1 MRPALLRLLKR
12 PSAVSILDTLTATP
26 VGIEQLESRY
36 RCLRC
41 HSRSAKRE
49 PLEEPDNN
57 STRHQ
62 LEDSCRGKRPFSFP
76 IYDIEASN
84 EPNTLEPT
92 PLFESQT
99 NNNATQCPTKFLSLR
114 PDKLEFE
121 SDVGHLNNIGTRL
134 VDNPEHRNNLDLW
147 EELLRYRQRHYGDN
161 GTLDIWEGLRVRV
174 DGVRLP
180 VAGQQADFFWQSFVD
195 MGLRREIFLKEVLD
209 YAVIIREQQGSQ
221 WPQLY
226 ERVVGGLLE
235 QGLTRR
241 AVEWHKKLQSSH
253 LASASDV
260 LKILPSAI
268 RSSSL
273 PAGTEF
279 ATLADLER
287 SSLSP
292 GLQAFQAICSTTPDH
307 GFYGPVI
314 AMLMQQG
321 HGEAAISMHHFL
333 AQRQDHPQSPDEI
346 QPLLEYVEKFG
357 LRKEFNR
364 LRGYVKK
371 RFDSEA
377 SIDQPGPID
386 TAPKPKEKGSQDE
399 KPFKDDIGAKL
410 FATRA
415 LNFDMIVGGLK
426 MLGVS
431 EIGHRTLRELATRA
445 HGNQDLLDK
454 LKVLKQS
461 GISIG
466 NTVFSRLV
474 QKLATQN
481 RDILLSDILRSDQHP
496 DTLEDKRMQ
505 ESMLVSY
512 YMARDWRLY
521 NMTLAVLTEL
531 YPGAPDLYDIHFRKH
546 IAAWELSAASKVAD
560 ELALRGRTLGE
571 DSVDFMAEQILTP
584 RRMNHRPP
592 PGQRLSA
599 VEEVIFIFKILK
611 RVVPAG
617 GYVSAAFW
625 IEMLKRLGMADAW
638 ADWDKLRDCCQWLVR
653 QYAENPEQKKPWAD
667 FPSPKSALD
676 PIKQANGRD
685 RRMLDLVFNPQM
697 QAAIVSWGFMFR
709 VLDTTASKFAIA
721 PPNSQTDEKLIPWVR
736 GLILLRELEQSGLR
750 LDKRLISQ
758 AVRHR
763 LAMLYSHHVLSA
775 RRMNRM
781 LRRRNPYPLQQ
792 VLNDV
797 FQAWGDRSLFDG
809 MEQNLEQLV
818 NPPRASR
825 TKRRAPGIRLS
836 LKGL

>member
-12 PSAVSILDTLTATP
+12 PSAVSILNTLTATP

-41 HSRSAKRE
+41 HSRSTKEESLVE
-49 PLEEPDNN
+49 PEN
-57 STRHQ
+57 SPARHQ
-62 LEDSCRGKRPFSFP
+62 REDTCRGKRPFSFP
-76 IYDIEASN
+76 VYDIDASN
-84 EPNTLEPT
+84 EPNNLEPT
-92 PLFESQT
+92 SFVENKEHQNTTKCPL
-99 NNNATQCPTKFLSLR
+99 KLLSLR
-114 PDKLEFE
+114 PEKLEFE

-161 GTLDIWEGLRVRV
+161 GTLHIWEGLRVRV
-174 DGVRLP
+174 DGVWLP
-180 VAGQQADFFWQSFVD
+180 VLGEQADFFWQSFVD
-195 MGLRREIFLKEVLD
+195 MGLRREIFLGEVLD
-209 YAVIIREQQGSQ
+209 YAVLIQEQKGNR

-235 QGLTRR
+235 QGLTKR
-241 AVEWHKKLQSSH
+241 AVEWHKKLQISH
-253 LASASDV
+253 LASANDV

-279 ATLADLER
+279 AMSADLER

-292 GLQAFQAICSTTPDH
+292 GLQAFQAACSTIPNH
-307 GFYGPVI
+307 NFYGPVI
-314 AMLMQQG
+314 AMLIQHG
-321 HGEAAISMHHFL
+321 HGEAAIPMHHFL
-333 AQRQDHPQSPDEI
+333 ARRQDHPQSPEEI

-371 RFDSEA
+371 RFDTEA
-377 SIDQPGPID
+377 SIDQPGPIG
-386 TAPKPKEKGSQDE
+386 TTLISEKKVSQDE

-454 LKVLKQS
+454 LKILKQS

-466 NTVFSRLV
+466 STVFSRLV

-496 DTLEDKRMQ
+496 DILEDKRMQ

-531 YPGAPDLYDIHFRKH
+531 YPGAPDLSDIHFRKH
-546 IAAWELSAASKVAD
+546 IAAWELGAASKVAD
-560 ELALRGRTLGE
+560 ELALRGRTLDE
-571 DSVDFMAEQILTP
+571 TSVDFMADQILTP

-599 VEEVIFIFKILK
+599 VDEVIFIFKILK

-625 IEMLKRLGMADAW
+625 VEMLKRLGMADAW

-653 QYAENPEQKKPWAD
+653 QYAEIPGQKPNV
-667 FPSPKSALD
+667 PHD
-676 PIKQANGRD
+676 PTKHTNGRD

-697 QAAIVSWGFMFR
+697 QAAIVSWGFTFR
-709 VLDTTASKFAIA
+709 ILETTASKFAIA
-721 PPNSQTDEKLIPWVR
+721 SPNSQTDEKLIPWVR
-736 GLILLRELEQSGLR
+736 GLVLLRELEQSGLR

-797 FQAWGDRSLFDG
+797 FQAWGDPYLFDG

-818 NPPRASR
+818 NPPRATR

>member
-26 VGIEQLESRY
+26 IGIEQLESRY

-41 HSRSAKRE
+41 HSGSAKQE
-49 PLEEPDNN
+49 PLEEPDNRP
-57 STRHQ
+57 TRHQ
-62 LEDSCRGKRPFSFP
+62 LENSCRAKRPFSFP

-84 EPNTLEPT
+84 EPNTFAPT
-92 PLFESQT
+92 PPVGSRT
-99 NNNATQCPTKFLSLR
+99 HNNTTRCPIKLLSLQ

-147 EELLRYRQRHYGDN
+147 EELLRHRQRHYGDN
-161 GTLDIWEGLRVRV
+161 GTLEIWEGLRVRV

-180 VAGQQADFFWQSFVD
+180 VAGEQADFFWQNFVD
-195 MGLRREIFLKEVLD
+195 MGLRREIFLKEVID
-209 YAVIIREQQGSQ
+209 YAVILREQQGNG

-226 ERVVGGLLE
+226 ERVVGGFLD
-235 QGLTRR
+235 QGLTKR

-253 LASASDV
+253 LASANDV

-279 ATLADLER
+279 ATSADLQR
-287 SSLSP
+287 SSLSL

-307 GFYGPVI
+307 NFYGPVI
-314 AMLMQQG
+314 AMLVQQG
-321 HGEAAISMHHFL
+321 HGEAAISMHRFL
-333 AQRQDHPQSPDEI
+333 ARRQDHPQSPDEI

-357 LRKEFNR
+357 LRKEFNQ

-371 RFDSEA
+371 RFDTEA
-377 SIDQPGPID
+377 LIDQPGPID
-386 TAPKPKEKGSQDE
+386 TAPKSEEKGSQDG

-454 LKVLKQS
+454 LKILKQS
-461 GISIG
+461 GISTG
-466 NTVFSRLV
+466 STVFSRLI
-474 QKLATQN
+474 QKLASQN
-481 RDILLSDILRSDQHP
+481 RDILLSDFLRSDQHP
-496 DTLEDKRMQ
+496 DILEDKRMQ

-531 YPGAPDLYDIHFRKH
+531 YSGAPDLYDIHFRKH
-546 IAAWELSAASKVAD
+546 IAAWELNAASKVAD

-571 DSVDFMAEQILTP
+571 DSVDFLAEQILTP

-599 VEEVIFIFKILK
+599 VDEVMFIFKILK

-625 IEMLKRLGMADAW
+625 VEMLKRLGMAEAW

-653 QYAENPEQKKPWAD
+653 QYAESRHQKPGLNFPPAKP
-667 FPSPKSALD
+667 SLD
-676 PIKQANGRD
+676 PAKQANGRD
-685 RRMLDLVFNPQM
+685 RRMLDLVFTPQM

-709 VLDTTASKFAIA
+709 VLDTTASKFTVA
-721 PPNSQTDEKLIPWVR
+721 PPNPQTDERLIPWVR

-781 LRRRNPYPLQQ
+781 LRRRNPYSLQQ

-797 FQAWGDRSLFDG
+797 FQAWGDPSLFDG

>member
-26 VGIEQLESRY
+26 TGIEQLESRY
-36 RCLRC
+36 RSLRC
-41 HSRSAKRE
+41 HSRTARQEK
-49 PLEEPDNN
+49 PDEPDGGP
-57 STRHQ
+57 SQSQ
-62 LEDSCRGKRPFSFP
+62 LEDTCRGKRPFSFP

-84 EPNTLEPT
+84 ESNTHEPT
-92 PLFESQT
+92 PGAERQKHIGD
-99 NNNATQCPTKFLSLR
+99 TQCPIKLLSLR

-121 SDVGHLNNIGTRL
+121 SDVGHLNEIGTRL
-134 VDNPEHRNNLDLW
+134 VDNADHQHNFDLW
-147 EELLRYRQRHYGDN
+147 EELLRYRQRHYGEN
-161 GTLDIWEGLRVRV
+161 GTLELWEGLMVRV
-174 DGVRLP
+174 NGVQLP
-180 VAGQQADFFWQSFVD
+180 VVGEQADFFWRSFVD
-195 MGLRREIFLKEVLD
+195 MGLKRELFLKEVLD
-209 YAVIIREQQGSQ
+209 HAFDVWKRQGSR

-226 ERVVGGLLE
+226 ERVVGGLLD
-235 QGLTRR
+235 QGMTNR
-241 AVEWHKKLQSSH
+241 AIEWHKKLQSAH
-253 LASASDV
+253 LADASDV
-260 LKILPSAI
+260 LHILPSAI
-268 RSSSL
+268 RSTSL

-279 ATLADLER
+279 ATVADLER

-292 GLQAFQAICSTTPDH
+292 GLKAFQIMCSTTPDH
-307 GFYGPVI
+307 NFYGPVI
-314 AMLMQQG
+314 SMLMQQG

-333 AQRQDHPQSPDEI
+333 AKRQDHPQNPDEI

-371 RFDSEA
+371 RFDTEA
-377 SIDQPGPID
+377 SIEQPGPIA
-386 TAPKPKEKGSQDE
+386 TAPNTDGKGPQDG
-399 KPFKDDIGAKL
+399 KPFKDDIGAKM

-415 LNFDMIVGGLK
+415 LNFDMVVGGLK

-454 LKVLKQS
+454 LKILKQS
-461 GISIG
+461 GISVGSTI
-466 NTVFSRLV
+466 FSRLV
-474 QKLATQN
+474 QKLAAQN
-481 RDILLSDILRSDQHP
+481 RDILLSDVLRSDQHP
-496 DTLEDKRMQ
+496 DVLEDKRMQ

-521 NMTLAVLTEL
+521 NMTLAILTEL
-531 YPGAPDLYDIHFRKH
+531 YPDAPDLNDIHFRKH

-560 ELALRGRTLGE
+560 ELALRGRILSE
-571 DSVDFMAEQILTP
+571 ESVDFMAEQILTP

-599 VEEVIFIFKILK
+599 VDEVVFIFKILK

-625 IEMLKRLGMADAW
+625 VEMLKRLGMADAW
-638 ADWDKLRDCCQWLVR
+638 ADWDKLRVCCQWLVR
-653 QYAENPEQKKPWAD
+653 QYADSPEQKAWARVSSSQLPVD
-667 FPSPKSALD
+667 AP
-676 PIKQANGRD
+676 KQANGRD
-685 RRMLDLVFNPQM
+685 RRMLDLVFTPQM

-721 PPNSQTDEKLIPWVR
+721 SPHSQTDEKLIPWVR

-763 LAMLYSHHVLSA
+763 LAMLYSHHILSA

-781 LRRRNPYPLQQ
+781 LRRRNPYTLQQ
-792 VLNDV
+792 VLHDV
-797 FQAWGDRSLFDG
+797 FQAWGDSALFDG
-809 MEQNLEQLV
+809 VDQNLEQLV
-818 NPPRASR
+818 NPPRSAR

>member
-26 VGIEQLESRY
+26 IGIEQLESRY

-41 HSRSAKRE
+41 HSRSTNPE
-49 PLEEPDNN
+49 SLEEPDN
-57 STRHQ
+57 SPTQHY

-84 EPNTLEPT
+84 EPYTLAST
-92 PLFESQT
+92 PLVDSQT
-99 NNNATQCPTKFLSLR
+99 HRNTTQCPTKLLSLR

-134 VDNPEHRNNLDLW
+134 VDNPEHRNNFGLW

-174 DGVRLP
+174 NGVRLP
-180 VAGQQADFFWQSFVD
+180 VAGEQADFFWQSFVD
-195 MGLRREIFLKEVLD
+195 MGLRREIFLKEVVD
-209 YAVIIREQQGSQ
+209 YAVTIREQEGCG

-226 ERVVGGLLE
+226 ERVVGGLLD
-235 QGLTRR
+235 QGLTKR
-241 AVEWHKKLQSSH
+241 AIQWHKKLQDSH
-253 LASASDV
+253 LASSDDV

-287 SSLSP
+287 SPLSP
-292 GLQAFQAICSTTPDH
+292 GLLAFQAICSTTTDH
-307 GFYGPVI
+307 KFYGPVI
-314 AMLMQQG
+314 AMLMQQR

-333 AQRQDHPQSPDEI
+333 ARRQDHPQTPDEI

-371 RFDSEA
+371 RFDTEA
-377 SIDQPGPID
+377 SIDQPSPID
-386 TAPKPKEKGSQDE
+386 TALKPEGKGSHEE

-454 LKVLKQS
+454 LKILKQS

-466 NTVFSRLV
+466 STVFSRLI
-474 QKLATQN
+474 QKLAVQN

-496 DTLEDKRMQ
+496 DNLEDKRMQ
-505 ESMLVSY
+505 ESLLVSY

-531 YPGAPDLYDIHFRKH
+531 YPGAPDLHDIHFRKH

-599 VEEVIFIFKILK
+599 VDEVIFIFKILK

-625 IEMLKRLGMADAW
+625 VEMLKRLGMADAW
-638 ADWDKLRDCCQWLVR
+638 ADWDKLRDCCLWLVR
-653 QYAENPEQKKPWAD
+653 QYAESPKQKPWVTISSSEL
-667 FPSPKSALD
+667 SPD
-676 PIKQANGRD
+676 PTKQANGRD

-721 PPNSQTDEKLIPWVR
+721 PPDSQMDEKLIPWVR

-781 LRRRNPYPLQQ
+781 LRRRNPYSLQQ

>member
-41 HSRSAKRE
+41 HSRSVKQE
-49 PLEEPDNN
+49 PPEEPDN
-57 STRHQ
+57 SLTRHQ
-62 LEDSCRGKRPFSFP
+62 LEDPCRGKRPFSFP
-76 IYDIEASN
+76 VYDIEASN

-92 PLFESQT
+92 PLVEYQKY
-99 NNNATQCPTKFLSLR
+99 NNTTQCPTKLLSLR

-121 SDVGHLNNIGTRL
+121 SDVGHLSNIGTRL
-134 VDNPEHRNNLDLW
+134 VDKPEHQNNLGLW

-180 VAGQQADFFWQSFVD
+180 VAGEQADFFWQSFVD
-195 MGLRREIFLKEVLD
+195 MGLRRELFLKEVID
-209 YAVIIREQQGSQ
+209 YAISIREQQGNR

-235 QGLTRR
+235 QGLTKR
-241 AVEWHKKLQSSH
+241 AVEWHEKLQASH
-253 LASASDV
+253 LASANDV

-279 ATLADLER
+279 AISVDFEQ

-307 GFYGPVI
+307 NLYGPVI
-314 AMLMQQG
+314 AMLIQQG

-333 AQRQDHPQSPDEI
+333 ARRQDHPQSPDEI

-371 RFDSEA
+371 RFDTEA

-386 TAPKPKEKGSQDE
+386 TTPKSEDKGSQDE

-454 LKVLKQS
+454 LKILKQS

-466 NTVFSRLV
+466 STVFSRLV

-496 DTLEDKRMQ
+496 DILEDKRMQ

-571 DSVDFMAEQILTP
+571 DSVDFMADKILTP

-599 VEEVIFIFKILK
+599 VDEVIFIFKILK

-617 GYVSAAFW
+617 
-625 IEMLKRLGMADAW
+625 DAW

-653 QYAENPEQKKPWAD
+653 QYAESPEQK
-667 FPSPKSALD
+667 PKLSLD
-676 PIKQANGRD
+676 PTKQANGRD

-697 QAAIVSWGFMFR
+697 QAAIVSWGFTFR
-709 VLDTTASKFAIA
+709 VLETTASKFAIA
-721 PPNSQTDEKLIPWVR
+721 PPNSPTDEKLIPWVR

-797 FQAWGDRSLFDG
+797 FLAWGDPSLFDG

-818 NPPRASR
+818 NPPRATR

>member
-12 PSAVSILDTLTATP
+12 PSAVSILDTLIATP
-26 VGIEQLESRY
+26 TGIEQLESRY

-41 HSRSAKRE
+41 HSRSTKQE
-49 PLEEPDNN
+49 PLDESESSPTK
-57 STRHQ
+57 SQ

-76 IYDIEASN
+76 VYEIETSS
-84 EPNTLEPT
+84 ESDT
-92 PLFESQT
+92 FESTSTSDGQRD
-99 NNNATQCPTKFLSLR
+99 NGPIQCPTKFLSLR
-114 PDKLEFE
+114 PDRLEFE
-121 SDVGHLNNIGTRL
+121 SDVGHLDHIGTRL
-134 VDNPEHRNNLDLW
+134 IDNPDHRNNYDLW

-161 GTLDIWEGLRVRV
+161 GTLEIWEGLRVRV
-174 DGVRLP
+174 DGVQLP
-180 VAGQQADFFWQSFVD
+180 VAGEQADFFWQSFVN
-195 MGLRREIFLKEVLD
+195 MGLRREIFLGEILE
-209 YAVIIREQQGSQ
+209 YAIDLRKQQGHR
-221 WPQLY
+221 WPHLY
-226 ERVVGGLLE
+226 ERVVGGLFD
-235 QGLTRR
+235 QGMTNR
-241 AVEWHKKLQSSH
+241 AVECHKKLQTAG
-253 LASASDV
+253 LAGPGDV
-260 LKILPSAI
+260 LRVLPSAI
-268 RSSSL
+268 RSTSL

-279 ATLADLER
+279 ATIADLKH

-292 GLQAFQAICSTTPDH
+292 ALKAFQIICSTTPDRN
-307 GFYGPVI
+307 FYGPVI
-314 AMLMQQG
+314 SMLMQQG
-321 HGEAAISMHHFL
+321 HGEAAISMHHFFTQL
-333 AQRQDHPQSPDEI
+333 QDHPQNPGEM

-371 RFDSEA
+371 RFDTEA

-386 TAPKPKEKGSQDE
+386 TSPSDAKGPQE
-399 KPFKDDIGAKL
+399 ERPFKDDIGAKM

-431 EIGHRTLRELATRA
+431 EIGHRTLREMATRA
-445 HGNQDLLDK
+445 HGNQDLLEK
-454 LKVLKQS
+454 LKMLKQS
-461 GISIG
+461 GISAG
-466 NTVFSRLV
+466 SSVFSRLI
-474 QKLATQN
+474 QKLAAQN

-496 DTLEDKRMQ
+496 DVLEDKRMQ

-521 NMTLAVLTEL
+521 NMTLAVLAEL
-531 YPGAPDLYDIHFRKH
+531 YPDAPDLYDIHFRKH

-571 DSVDFMAEQILTP
+571 ESVDFLAEQILTP

-599 VEEVIFIFKILK
+599 VDEVIFIFKILK

-625 IEMLKRLGMADAW
+625 VEMLKRLGMADAW

-653 QYAENPEQKKPWAD
+653 QYADNPGQKPWVHVSSE
-667 FPSPKSALD
+667 FPPDST
-676 PIKQANGRD
+676 KQSNGRD
-685 RRMLDLVFNPQM
+685 RRMLDLVFTPQM

-709 VLDTTASKFAIA
+709 VLDTTAPKFTIVS
-721 PPNSQTDEKLIPWVR
+721 PESPGENLIPWVR
-736 GLILLRELEQSGLR
+736 GLILLRELEKSGLH

-781 LRRRNPYPLQQ
+781 LRRRNPYPVHQ

-797 FQAWGDRSLFDG
+797 FRAWGDRSLFDG

-818 NPPRASR
+818 NPPRSAR
-825 TKRRAPGIRLS
+825 TKRRAPGVRLS

>member
-12 PSAVSILDTLTATP
+12 PSAVSILDTLTATTI
-26 VGIEQLESRY
+26 GIEQLEFRY

-41 HSRSAKRE
+41 HSRSTKQE
-49 PLEEPDNN
+49 PLEEPDN
-57 STRHQ
+57 SPTRHQ
-62 LEDSCRGKRPFSFP
+62 LENSCRGKRPFSFP
-76 IYDIEASN
+76 IYDIEATN
-84 EPNTLEPT
+84 EPNTFEPT
-92 PLFESQT
+92 PLVENQT
-99 NNNATQCPTKFLSLR
+99 HNNTTQCPTKLLSLR

-121 SDVGHLNNIGTRL
+121 SDVGHLSNIGTRL
-134 VDNPEHRNNLDLW
+134 VDNLEHRNNFDLW

-174 DGVRLP
+174 DGVWLP
-180 VAGQQADFFWQSFVD
+180 VAGEQADFFWQSFVD
-195 MGLRREIFLKEVLD
+195 MGLRRELFLKEVLD
-209 YAVIIREQQGSQ
+209 YAVMLWEQQGNR

-235 QGLTRR
+235 QGLTKR
-241 AVEWHKKLQSSH
+241 AVEWHKKLQNYN
-253 LASASDV
+253 LASANDV
-260 LKILPSAI
+260 LKILPSVI

-279 ATLADLER
+279 VTSVDLER
-287 SSLSP
+287 SSLSS
-292 GLQAFQAICSTTPDH
+292 GLQAFQAMCSTTPDH
-307 GFYGPVI
+307 NFYGPVI

-321 HGEAAISMHHFL
+321 HGEAAIEMHHFL
-333 AQRQDHPQSPDEI
+333 ARRQDHPQSPDEI

-371 RFDSEA
+371 RFDTEA
-377 SIDQPGPID
+377 SIDQSGPID
-386 TAPKPKEKGSQDE
+386 TVSKSEQRGPKDE

-445 HGNQDLLDK
+445 HGNQDLLEK
-454 LKVLKQS
+454 LKILKQS

-466 NTVFSRLV
+466 STVFSRLV

-481 RDILLSDILRSDQHP
+481 REILLSDILHSDQHP

-571 DSVDFMAEQILTP
+571 DSVDFMADQILTP

-599 VEEVIFIFKILK
+599 VDEVIFIFKILK

-625 IEMLKRLGMADAW
+625 VEMLKRLGMADAW
-638 ADWDKLRDCCQWLVR
+638 ADWDKLRECCLWLVR
-653 QYAENPEQKKPWAD
+653 QYAESPEQR
-667 FPSPKSALD
+667 PKLSLD
-676 PIKQANGRD
+676 LTKQANGRD
-685 RRMLDLVFNPQM
+685 QRMLDLVFTPQM

-709 VLDTTASKFAIA
+709 VLDTTASKFTIA

-763 LAMLYSHHVLSA
+763 LAMLYSHHILSA

-797 FQAWGDRSLFDG
+797 FLAWGDPSLFDG

>member
-12 PSAVSILDTLTATP
+12 PSAVSILDTLTAVP
-26 VGIEQLESRY
+26 AGIEQLESRY

-41 HSRSAKRE
+41 NSRSANH
-49 PLEEPDNN
+49 PDESDNGLA
-57 STRHQ
+57 RQQ
-62 LEDSCRGKRPFSFP
+62 LEDSRRGKRPFSFS
-76 IYDIEASN
+76 IYDIETSDEASN
-84 EPNTLEPT
+84 SVATPATKRNPNT
-92 PLFESQT
+92 FSK
-99 NNNATQCPTKFLSLR
+99 QCPTKLLALR
-114 PDKLEFE
+114 PDRLEFE
-121 SDVGHLNNIGTRL
+121 SDVGHLNDIGTRL
-134 VDNPEHRNNLDLW
+134 VDNPDQRHNFDLW
-147 EELLRYRQRHYGDN
+147 EELLRYRQRHYGDH
-161 GTLDIWEGLRVRV
+161 GTLEIWEGLMVRV

-180 VAGQQADFFWQSFVD
+180 VAGDQADIFWQSFVD
-195 MGLRREIFLKEVLD
+195 MGLRRELFLKEVLD
-209 YAVIIREQQGSQ
+209 YAIDLWKQHGSR

-226 ERVVGGLLE
+226 ERVVGELLD
-235 QGLTRR
+235 QSLTHR
-241 AVEWHKKLQSSH
+241 AIESHKKLQRAG
-253 LASASDV
+253 LASAHDV
-260 LKILPSAI
+260 LQVLPSAI
-268 RSSSL
+268 RSTSH
-273 PAGTEF
+273 PAGTEI
-279 ATLADLER
+279 ATVADLEW
-287 SSLSP
+287 SSLPP
-292 GLQAFQAICSTTPDH
+292 GLKAFQTICSTTPDRN
-307 GFYGPVI
+307 FYGPVI
-314 AMLMQQG
+314 SMLIQQG
-321 HGEAAISMHHFL
+321 HGEAAISMHHFF
-333 AQRQDHPQSPDEI
+333 AHIQDHPQTPDEI

-357 LRKEFNR
+357 LRREFNR

-371 RFDSEA
+371 RFDTEA

-386 TAPKPKEKGSQDE
+386 TTPQSDAKESQDG
-399 KPFKDDIGAKL
+399 KPYKDDIGAKM

-426 MLGVS
+426 MLGVT

-445 HGNQDLLDK
+445 HGNQDLLEK

-461 GISIG
+461 GISVG
-466 NTVFSRLV
+466 STVFSRLV

-481 RDILLSDILRSDQHP
+481 RDILLSDLLRSDQHP
-496 DTLEDKRMQ
+496 DVLEDKRMQ

-521 NMTLAVLTEL
+521 NMTLAVLAEL
-531 YPGAPDLYDIHFRKH
+531 YPTSPDLHDIHFRKH
-546 IAAWELSAASKVAD
+546 IAARELSAAGKVTD
-560 ELALRGRTLGE
+560 ELALRGRTLSE
-571 DSVDFMAEQILTP
+571 ESVDFMAEQILTP

-599 VEEVIFIFKILK
+599 VEEVVFIFKILK

-638 ADWDKLRDCCQWLVR
+638 ADWDKLRDCCTWLVR
-653 QYAENPEQKKPWAD
+653 QYAESPGQMARSHVAFSKP
-667 FPSPKSALD
+667 LD
-676 PIKQANGRD
+676 PKQPNGRD
-685 RRMLDLVFNPQM
+685 RRMLDLIFTPQM
-697 QAAIVSWGFMFR
+697 QAAIVSWGFKFR
-709 VLDTTASKFAIA
+709 VLDTTASKFAISH
-721 PPNSQTDEKLIPWVR
+721 PNPQVHDKLVPWVR
-736 GLILLRELEQSGLR
+736 GLILLRELERSGLR

-797 FQAWGDRSLFDG
+797 FEAWGDQSLFDG
-809 MEQNLEQLV
+809 MEQNPQELV
-818 NPPRASR
+818 NPPRSAR

>member
-26 VGIEQLESRY
+26 IGIEQLESRY

-41 HSRSAKRE
+41 HSGSAKQE
-49 PLEEPDNN
+49 PLEEPDKNP
-57 STRHQ
+57 TRHQ

-92 PLFESQT
+92 PLVESQT
-99 NNNATQCPTKFLSLR
+99 HNNTTQCPTKLLSLR

-134 VDNPEHRNNLDLW
+134 VDNPEHQNNLDLW

-161 GTLDIWEGLRVRV
+161 GTLEIWEGLRVRV
-174 DGVRLP
+174 DSVRLP
-180 VAGQQADFFWQSFVD
+180 VTGEQADFFWQSFVD
-195 MGLRREIFLKEVLD
+195 MGLRRELFLKEVLD
-209 YAVIIREQQGSQ
+209 YAVILRKQQGNG

-226 ERVVGGLLE
+226 ERVVGGLLD
-235 QGLTRR
+235 QGLTKR

-253 LASASDV
+253 LASANDV

-279 ATLADLER
+279 VTSADLER

-307 GFYGPVI
+307 NLYGPII

-333 AQRQDHPQSPDEI
+333 ARRQDHPQSPDEI

-371 RFDSEA
+371 RFDPEA

-386 TAPKPKEKGSQDE
+386 TAPKSEQKGSQDE

-454 LKVLKQS
+454 FKILKQS

-466 NTVFSRLV
+466 STVFSRLV
-474 QKLATQN
+474 QKLAAQN

-505 ESMLVSY
+505 ESLLVSY

-531 YPGAPDLYDIHFRKH
+531 YPGVPDLYDIHFRKH

-599 VEEVIFIFKILK
+599 VDEVIFIFKILK

-625 IEMLKRLGMADAW
+625 VEMLKRLGMADAW
-638 ADWDKLRDCCQWLVR
+638 ADWDKLRDCCLWLVR
-653 QYAENPEQKKPWAD
+653 QYAESPEQKN
-667 FPSPKSALD
+667 FPSSKLSLD
-676 PIKQANGRD
+676 PTKQANGRD

-697 QAAIVSWGFMFR
+697 QAAIVSWGFTFR

-797 FQAWGDRSLFDG
+797 FQAWGDPSLFDG
-809 MEQNLEQLV
+809 MERNLEQLV

>member
-12 PSAVSILDTLTATP
+12 PSAVSILDTFTATP
-26 VGIEQLESRY
+26 IGIEQLES
-36 RCLRC
+36 
-41 HSRSAKRE
+41 S
-49 PLEEPDNN
+49 P
-57 STRHQ
+57 TRHQ

-76 IYDIEASN
+76 IYDIETSN
-84 EPNTLEPT
+84 EPNTFEPT
-92 PLFESQT
+92 PLAETQT
-99 NNNATQCPTKFLSLR
+99 HDNTTQCPTKLLSLR

-121 SDVGHLNNIGTRL
+121 SDVGHLDNIGTRL

-161 GTLDIWEGLRVRV
+161 GTLEIWEGLRVRV

-180 VAGQQADFFWQSFVD
+180 VTGEQADFFWQSFVD
-195 MGLRREIFLKEVLD
+195 MGLRRELFLKEVID
-209 YAVIIREQQGSQ
+209 YAVILREEQGNG

-235 QGLTRR
+235 QGLTKR

-253 LASASDV
+253 LASANDV

-268 RSSSL
+268 HSSSL

-279 ATLADLER
+279 ATSADLER

-307 GFYGPVI
+307 SFYGPVI

-333 AQRQDHPQSPDEI
+333 ARRQDHPQSPDEI

-364 LRGYVKK
+364 LRGYVKN
-371 RFDSEA
+371 RFDTEA
-377 SIDQPGPID
+377 LIDQPGPID
-386 TAPKPKEKGSQDE
+386 TTPKSEEKGPQDE

-431 EIGHRTLRELATRA
+431 EIGPRTLRELATRA

-454 LKVLKQS
+454 LKILKQS

-466 NTVFSRLV
+466 GTVFSRLV
-474 QKLATQN
+474 QKLAAQN
-481 RDILLSDILRSDQHP
+481 RDIVLSDILRSDQHP
-496 DTLEDKRMQ
+496 DILEDKRMQ
-505 ESMLVSY
+505 ESMLLSY

-546 IAAWELSAASKVAD
+546 IAAWELSAAAKVAD

-571 DSVDFMAEQILTP
+571 NSVDFMAEQILTP

-638 ADWDKLRDCCQWLVR
+638 ADWDKLRDCCLWLVR
-653 QYAENPEQKKPWAD
+653 QYAESPEQKSWAN
-667 FPSPKSALD
+667 FSSSNPSLD
-676 PIKQANGRD
+676 PTKQANGRD

-697 QAAIVSWGFMFR
+697 QAAIVAWGFTFR

-721 PPNSQTDEKLIPWVR
+721 LPNSQTDEKLIPWVR
-736 GLILLRELEQSGLR
+736 GLVLLRELEQSGLR

-781 LRRRNPYPLQQ
+781 LRRRNPYTLQQ

-797 FQAWGDRSLFDG
+797 FQAWGDPNLFDG
-809 MEQNLEQLV
+809 MERNLEQLV

>member
-26 VGIEQLESRY
+26 TGIEQLGSRY

-41 HSRSAKRE
+41 HSRSAKQE
-49 PLEEPDNN
+49 SLVEPDNDPAK
-57 STRHQ
+57 SQ
-62 LEDSCRGKRPFSFP
+62 LEDSCRGKRPYSFP
-76 IYDIEASN
+76 IYDIEASS
-84 EPNTLEPT
+84 ELNTSELIPAVEN
-92 PLFESQT
+92 QRH
-99 NNNATQCPTKFLSLR
+99 NASIQCPTKFLSLR

-121 SDVGHLNNIGTRL
+121 SDVGHLNDIGTRL
-134 VDNPEHRNNLDLW
+134 VDSLDHRNNLDLW

-161 GTLDIWEGLRVRV
+161 GTLEIWKGLRIRV
-174 DGVRLP
+174 DGVQLP
-180 VAGQQADFFWQSFVD
+180 VAGKQADFFWQSFVD
-195 MGLRREIFLKEVLD
+195 MGLRQEIFLEEVLD
-209 YAVIIREQQGSQ
+209 YAINLWKQQGTR

-226 ERVVGGLLE
+226 ERVVGGLLD
-235 QGLTRR
+235 QGMTNR
-241 AVEWHKKLQSSH
+241 AVEWHMKLQTAD
-253 LASASDV
+253 LASESDV
-260 LKILPSAI
+260 LLILPSAI
-268 RSSSL
+268 HSTSL

-279 ATLADLER
+279 ATVADLEWP
-287 SSLSP
+287 SLPP
-292 GLQAFQAICSTTPDH
+292 GLKAFQNICSTSPDRN
-307 GFYGPVI
+307 FYGPVI
-314 AMLMQQG
+314 SILMQQG
-321 HGEAAISMHHFL
+321 YGEVAISMHHFFT
-333 AQRQDHPQSPDEI
+333 QRQDHPQNPSEI

-357 LRKEFNR
+357 HRKEFNR

-371 RFDSEA
+371 RFDTEA

-386 TAPKPKEKGSQDE
+386 TTQQVNKKGPQE
-399 KPFKDDIGAKL
+399 ERPFKDDIGAKML
-410 FATRA
+410 ATRA
-415 LNFDMIVGGLK
+415 LNFDMVVGGLK

-445 HGNQDLLDK
+445 HGNQDLLEK
-454 LKVLKQS
+454 LKILKQS
-461 GISIG
+461 GISVG
-466 NTVFSRLV
+466 NTVFSRLI
-474 QKLATQN
+474 QKLAAQN

-496 DTLEDKRMQ
+496 EVLEDKRMQ

-531 YPGAPDLYDIHFRKH
+531 YPDAPDLHDIHFRKH

-571 DSVDFMAEQILTP
+571 ENSYP

-599 VEEVIFIFKILK
+599 VDEVVFIFKILK

-625 IEMLKRLGMADAW
+625 VEMLKRLGMADAW

-653 QYAENPEQKKPWAD
+653 QYAESPGQKPWSGIQSSKL
-667 FPSPKSALD
+667 PLD
-676 PIKQANGRD
+676 PTKQANGRD
-685 RRMLDLVFNPQM
+685 RRMLELVFTPQM

-709 VLDTTASKFAIA
+709 VLDTTTSKFAIA
-721 PPNSQTDEKLIPWVR
+721 SPNPQADEKLIPWVR
-736 GLILLRELEQSGLR
+736 GLILLRELEKSGLR

-763 LAMLYSHHVLSA
+763 LAMLYSHHILSA

-781 LRRRNPYPLQQ
+781 LRRRNPYPLQK
-792 VLNDV
+792 VMNDV
-797 FQAWGDRSLFDG
+797 FQAWGDPSLFDG

-818 NPPRASR
+818 NPPRSAR